1 MSNHQ
6 PVEFSW
12 SSFPTFPL
20 HTHWQEPK
28 GCHPDER
35 KQSSATALWNRFF
48 LSHRHSFMA
57 RSCKTAKCSMN
68 TLGPVPCRWLCPS
81 TWPEIQGEGKKTT
94 LQFLSKRWPDGSK
107 SKAHSL
113 LLTTKRNWKQPCG
126 QHSHTGVGQD
136 LRGQNKMLLGS
147 IPGPNRLKRP
157 DWQRT
162 WFELLWHRETCSYL
176 ARAPP
181 AGRRAELRLL
191 GQLQTTCRSLWRRP
205 GRGKELRQ
213 SKSLVRLTKGAKGPV
228 IAQSVPKATI
238 FVQSRFRAVR

>member
-1 MSNHQ
+1 MRENKALQ
-6 PVEFSW
+6 LRYETGF
-12 SSFPTFPL
+12 SFPIDIPLWLGHVKQQNAQWTHSVLFPAGDCAL
-20 HTHWQEPK
+20 QV
-28 GCHPDER
+28 DLRYRER
-35 KQSSATALWNRFF
+35 
-48 LSHRHSFMA
+48 
-57 RSCKTAKCSMN
+57 
-68 TLGPVPCRWLCPS
+68 
-81 TWPEIQGEGKKTT
+81 EKTT

-147 IPGPNRLKRP
+147 ILGPNRLKRP
-157 DWQRT
+157 AWQRT

-181 AGRRAELRLL
+181 AGRCAELRLL